1 MYLIISKKI
10 YYYIMYCFGELPA
23 IWVLA
28 LWNTWWNHFL
38 KRIKSCISVAAH
50 KLNKVQFYGHN
61 AKDFL
66 QNECPI
72 SGHWLNRPFKKI
84 KLHLLD
90 AVCCLKVLIQCLLP
104 HAFRNN
110 NEIIFNC
117 FLHSCY
123 NLWRIQTI
131 FFVRIA
137 LRMHCRQPRFR
148 YDFFLVSRKFCWY
161 YHLLSAAGILTRYIK
176 IYLINIRPCA

>member
-1 MYLIISKKI
+1 MYLIISKKNI
-10 YYYIMYCFGELPA
+10 QCIMYYFEELPE

-38 KRIKSCISVAAH
+38 KQIKSCISVAAH

-123 NLWRIQTI
+123 NLWRIRTM
-131 FFVRIA
+131 FFVRFA
-137 LRMHCRQPRFR
+137 LRMSSTQ
-148 YDFFLVSRKFCWY
+148 
-161 YHLLSAAGILTRYIK
+161 I
-176 IYLINIRPCA
+176 

>member
-1 MYLIISKKI
+1 
-10 YYYIMYCFGELPA
+10 MYCFEELTA
-23 IWVLA
+23 IWEL

-38 KRIKSCISVAAH
+38 KQIKSCISVAAH

-61 AKDFL
+61 AKIFCRMNAQFQGIDSTDRL
-66 QNECPI
+66 
-72 SGHWLNRPFKKI
+72 KKI

-90 AVCCLKVLIQCLLP
+90 AVCCLKVLIQSLLP

-137 LRMHCRQPRFR
+137 LLMS
-148 YDFFLVSRKFCWY
+148 SR
-161 YHLLSAAGILTRYIK
+161 
-176 IYLINIRPCA
+176 

>member
-38 KRIKSCISVAAH
+38 KQIKSCISVAAH
-50 KLNKVQFYGHN
+50 TNWIKCNSMATMQKIFCRMNAQFQGI
-61 AKDFL
+61 DSTDRL
-66 QNECPI
+66 
-72 SGHWLNRPFKKI
+72 KKI

-137 LRMHCRQPRFR
+137 LRMHCREPRFR
-148 YDFFLVSRKFCWY
+148 YDFFLVSRKFCM
-161 YHLLSAAGILTRYIK
+161 
-176 IYLINIRPCA
+176 